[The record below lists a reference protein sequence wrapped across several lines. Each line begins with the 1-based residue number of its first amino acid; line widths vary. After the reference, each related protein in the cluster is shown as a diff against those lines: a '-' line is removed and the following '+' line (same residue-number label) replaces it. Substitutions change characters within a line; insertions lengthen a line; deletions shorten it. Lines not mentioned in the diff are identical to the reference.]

1 MAYSTSAKIFV
12 NKLLEFFLLLQR
24 QIVGFAIDR
33 FKTWGEVD
41 GMIPWSSFWEFVEIF
56 FGEKVFIIVILLR
69 YDVGPV
75 FRFRFC
81 GVVLEYV
88 IVIVSVI
95 LEVSINVE
103 SE

>member
-1 MAYSTSAKIFV
+1 MVYSTSAKIFV
-12 NKLLEFFLLLQR
+12 NKLLEFFLLLRR

-56 FGEKVFIIVILLR
+56 LGEKVFIIVILLR
-69 YDVGPV
+69 YDAGPV

-81 GVVLEYV
+81 RVVLEYV
-88 IVIVSVI
+88 IVIGAVI
-95 LEVSINVE
+95 LEISVDVK
-103 SE
+103 